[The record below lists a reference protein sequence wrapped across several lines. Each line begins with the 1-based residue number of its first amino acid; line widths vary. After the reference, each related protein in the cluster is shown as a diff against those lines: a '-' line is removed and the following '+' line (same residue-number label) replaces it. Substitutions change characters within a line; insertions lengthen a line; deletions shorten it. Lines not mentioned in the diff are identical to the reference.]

1 MTAVDNPAAVPA
13 PADAVDLFVS
23 PLGRVEGDL
32 DVRVTVENGMVT
44 SAWTTAAMFRG
55 FEIILKGK
63 DPQAGLV
70 VTPRICGICGG
81 SHLYKACYALD
92 TAWSTHVPQNATL
105 IRNIAQACETLQSIP
120 RYFYALFAI
129 DLVNKNYASSPLYDE
144 AVRRFAPY
152 VGTSYQKGVVLS
164 SKPVEVYAIFGGQW
178 PHSSFMVPGGVMSAP
193 NLADITRAT
202 AILHHWKDNWLEKE
216 WLGCSVE
223 RWMEIQTW
231 DDMLAWVDENESQY
245 NSDCGFFIRYARDI
259 GLHTYGAGCGDFLAS
274 GTYFEP
280 SLYENP
286 TVEGRQDA
294 LIGRGGIYAHGRHL
308 PYDQLRVSEDVTHA
322 YYQGSRP
329 LHPWDGETVPVDPRN
344 AKDKYSWAKSPRYD
358 VPDLG
363 RIPMETGPLARRV
376 VAAGPDRLPHQ
387 DNDPLFADM
396 LRVLGPSVFVRQMAR
411 MHEAP
416 KYFTW
421 VMDWLS
427 RVDLQESFHTKPTE
441 HPAGRGWGATEAAR
455 GALQDWIVLENGKI
469 ENYQV
474 ITPTAW
480 NIGPRDGEGTL
491 GPIEQALVGTPIVDM
506 EDPVELGHVARSFD
520 SCLVCTVHAYD
531 GKTGRELSR
540 FVVNGMV

>member
-1 MTAVDNPAAVPA
+1 MTALDSSTEAL
-13 PADAVDLFVS
+13 DLFVS

-32 DVRVTVENGMVT
+32 DVRVTIEDGVVT
-44 SAWTTAAMFRG
+44 SAWTEAAMFRG
-55 FEIILKGK
+55 FEIILRGK
-63 DPQAGLV
+63 DPQAGLI

-164 SKPVEVYAIFGGQW
+164 GKPVEVYAIFGGQW

-193 NLADITRAT
+193 NLSDVTRAT
-202 AILHHWKDNWLEKE
+202 AILQHWKDHWLEGQ
-216 WLGCSVE
+216 WLGCSIE
-223 RWMEIQTW
+223 RWLEVKTW
-231 DDMLAWVDENESQY
+231 DDMLAWVDENESQR
-245 NSDCGFFIRYARDI
+245 NSDCGFFIRYALDI
-259 GLHTYGAGCGDFLAS
+259 GLDKYGAGVGNYLAT
-274 GTYFEP
+274 GTYFDP

-286 TVEGRQDA
+286 TIDGRNDA
-294 LIGRGGIYAHGRHL
+294 LIGRSGVYAGGSWHDFDH
-308 PYDQLRVSEDVTHA
+308 LRVSEDVTHSF
-322 YYQGSRP
+322 YTGNRP
-329 LHPWDGETVPVDPRN
+329 LHPWEGETNPIDP
-344 AKDKYSWAKSPRYD
+344 KDGREQGKYSWAKSPRYD

-363 RIPMETGPLARRV
+363 RIPLETGPLARRM
-376 VAAGPDRLPHQ
+376 AAGGPGAAGHQ
-387 DNDPLFADM
+387 DDDPLFVD
-396 LRVLGPSVFVRQMAR
+396 VLGAIGPSVFTRQMAR
-411 MHEAP
+411 MHEGP
-416 KYFTW
+416 KYFQW

-427 RVDLQESFHTKPTE
+427 QIDLHGSFYTKPVE
-441 HPAGRGWGATEAAR
+441 LAAGKGFGATEAAR
-455 GALQDWIVLENGKI
+455 GALADWIVLEDGKI
-469 ENYQV
+469 ANYQV

-480 NIGPRDGEGTL
+480 NIGPRDSDQTL
-491 GPIEQALVGTPIVDM
+491 GPIEQALVGTPIVDI

-531 GKTGRELSR
+531 GRTGRELNK
-540 FVVNGMV
+540 FVINGMV